1 MNSALQCLSNIPE
14 LTNYM
19 INNSFVKDLNVKN
32 PLGTGDTGKK
42 NHFLLLFYC
51 ILAASY
57 AELMKELWT
66 GSNNYVSAWELKKIV
81 GQVAP

>member
-42 NHFLLLFYC
+42 IIFLLIFHC